1 MKTEMEN
8 CLQEVHWASSQQL
21 INPWKT
27 EIALMCG
34 SERYRLGFYQ
44 LGVDSSAGEDDT

>member
-1 MKTEMEN
+1 MEN
-8 CLQEVHWASSQQL
+8 CVQEVHWASSQQL

-27 EIALMCG
+27 EIALNVWQQ
-34 SERYRLGFYQ
+34 EIHRLGFYQ